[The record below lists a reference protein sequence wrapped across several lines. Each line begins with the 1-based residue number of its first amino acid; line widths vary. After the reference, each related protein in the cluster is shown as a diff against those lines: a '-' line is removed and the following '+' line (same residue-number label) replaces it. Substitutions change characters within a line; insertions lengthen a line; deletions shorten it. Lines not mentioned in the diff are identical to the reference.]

1 MRPTCILKAKQ
12 ALPKAD
18 QPRNYTAM
26 VTLNEVFF
34 AVPVLCLVAQFMLPH
49 KTGSA
54 LIRRLFFTRV
64 GIGSKANYRPERR
77 LGISPIWMFIHLS
90 LLVLFQSANKMK
102 EREYENMPK
111 RLSAERML
119 WLSLFNV
126 FLWFLVWKMQSLK
139 ETIISLEDRIEV
151 LEISSEL
158 FAGRDS
164 LWKKRAAYES

>member
-1 MRPTCILKAKQ
+1 
-12 ALPKAD
+12 
-18 QPRNYTAM
+18 M
-26 VTLNEVFF
+26 VTMNEIFF

-54 LIRRLFFTRV
+54 LIHRLFFTR
-64 GIGSKANYRPERR
+64 GRIGNKANHHEERR

-90 LLVLFQSANKMK
+90 LLVLVQSANKMK
-102 EREYENMPK
+102 QSQYENFPK
-111 RLSAERML
+111 RLSDERMF
-119 WLSLFNV
+119 WLSLLNV

-164 LWKKRAAYES
+164 SWKKRAAYNS